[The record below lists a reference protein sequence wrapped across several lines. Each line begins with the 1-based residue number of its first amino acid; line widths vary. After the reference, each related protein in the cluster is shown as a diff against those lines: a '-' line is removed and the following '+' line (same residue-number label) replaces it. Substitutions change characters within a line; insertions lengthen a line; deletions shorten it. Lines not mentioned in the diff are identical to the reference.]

1 MKSYLRLMIEND
13 LELVLSWRNNP
24 QISKYMYNK
33 GVINFEEHRKWFLKS
48 VKSLDIKL
56 LVFEIDNQRVGF
68 MQFKID
74 LANNKGEWGFYLS
87 PDAPPGVGSI
97 MGNHGI
103 KYAFNELKLDQL
115 CGEALEYNKKSINFH
130 KKLGFSVDTSITKK
144 HFDGDNYHNIIGFK
158 YLIKDWQKDKSKGDL
173 S

>member
-1 MKSYLRLMIEND
+1 MISNLRLMIEND

-33 GVINFEEHRKWFLKS
+33 GVINFKEHRKWFLKS
-48 VKSLDIKL
+48 VKSLDTKL
-56 LVFEIDNQRVGF
+56 LVFEIDSQRVGF

-74 LANNKGEWGFYLS
+74 HAYNKGEWGFYLS

-130 KKLGFSVDTSITKK
+130 KKLGFSIDTSITKK
-144 HFDGDNYHNIIGFK
+144 HFDGDNHYNIIGFK
-158 YLIKDWQKDKSKGDL
+158 YLIRDWHKAKSKGDL